1 MNKATRIL
9 AIAGMAL
16 AAGATIGASPAMA
29 SSSTTQSGTT
39 VASQSQAGDRIVDYF
54 RSYSRCDRAGDI
66 GEWANRWDDHDCYR
80 VRFGFHRGWYALSV
94 DWDNHGHNNWHGN
107 SNWHGNNNNWHGNND
122 RDHRNNDRDHRNN
135 DRDHRDNDHRD
146 RDHGHRHH

>member
-80 VRFGFHRGWYALSV
+80 VRYGFHRGWYALSV
-94 DWDNHGHNNWHGN
+94 DWDNHGHNDWHG
-107 SNWHGNNNNWHGNND
+107 HNNNWHGSNNNWRGNDD
-122 RDHRNNDRDHRNN
+122 RDHRNNDRDRN
-135 DRDHRDNDHRD
+135 DHGNNDHRD

>member
-29 SSSTTQSGTT
+29 ASSTTQSGTT

-54 RSYSRCDRAGDI
+54 RSYSRCDRAGDA
-66 GEWANRWDDHDCYR
+66 GEWQNRWDDHDCYR
-80 VRFGFHRGWYALSV
+80 VRYGFHRGWYALSV
-94 DWDNHGHNNWHGN
+94 DWNNHGHNN
-107 SNWHGNNNNWHGNND
+107 HGNNNNWHGNND
-122 RDHRNNDRDHRNN
+122 RHGSNDRHRNN
-135 DRDHRDNDHRD
+135 DRDHRDGDHRD
-146 RDHGHRHH
+146 RNRSHHEN